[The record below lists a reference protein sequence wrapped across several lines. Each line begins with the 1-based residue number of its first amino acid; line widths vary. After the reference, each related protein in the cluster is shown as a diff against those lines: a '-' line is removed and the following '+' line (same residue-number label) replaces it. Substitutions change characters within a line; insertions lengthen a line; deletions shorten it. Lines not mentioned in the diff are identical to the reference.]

1 MSTVVRI
8 VDASEHSAWLDQLG
22 LGFFEHQPEGASDY
36 VLSISEPGRSRG
48 AFDGDAVV
56 GTLRSFATELTTPG
70 PSSVTASALTAVTV
84 APTHR
89 RRGLLTEM
97 ITGDL
102 RDSAERG
109 EVVSVLLASEF
120 PIYGR
125 FGYGAA
131 TEHAKYEISTV
142 GLRFLARSEGTV
154 ELVDLRT
161 LRRLAPPVFEQFRSA
176 QPGSIGRDAAWW
188 DRVLRQVE
196 VPGIEPRKGFQAV
209 YRSPGGDVE
218 GYVLYG
224 GKLEMSEFPP
234 KGTLTVEELV
244 AVSPGAYQALWEFC
258 VNVDLQ
264 TTTIAPSRS
273 VDEVLPLLVD
283 DGRKVKL
290 VARNDFLWVRV
301 LDTRAALAGRRYLGE
316 GRIVLRVIDEHLGAG
331 GTYALDGS
339 PEGAT
344 CTTTKARPDLTVPV
358 AALGAAYLGG
368 VAWSRLM
375 AAGLVEE
382 HQPGALALADLM
394 FMTPRAPLC
403 TTYF

>member
-1 MSTVVRI
+1 MSTVVRL
-8 VDASEHSAWLDQLG
+8 VEASEHAAWLDQLG
-22 LGFFEHQPEGASDY
+22 LGFFMHQPEGASDY
-36 VLSISEPGRSRG
+36 VLATSEPGRSRG
-48 AFDGDAVV
+48 AFDGDRVV
-56 GTLRSFATELTTPG
+56 GTLRSFGTELTTPG
-70 PSSVTASALTAVTV
+70 PSSVKASALTAVTV

-109 EVVSVLLASEF
+109 EVVSVLLASEY

-125 FGYGAA
+125 FGYGLA

-142 GLRFLARSEGTV
+142 GLRFLASSEGAV
-154 ELVDLRT
+154 ELVDLPT
-161 LRRLAPPVFEQFRSA
+161 LRRLAPPVFERFRA
-176 QPGSIGRDAAWW
+176 DQPGSIGRDAEWW

-196 VPGIEPRKGFQAV
+196 VPGVEPRKGFQSV

-224 GKLEMSEFPP
+224 GKLEMGEFPP

-244 AVSPGAYQALWEFC
+244 ATSPGAYQALWEYC

-264 TTTIAPSRS
+264 TTTVAASRS

-283 DGRKVKL
+283 DARKVRL
-290 VARNDFLWVRV
+290 VARNDFLWVRI
-301 LDTRAALAGRRYLGE
+301 LDTRAALARRRYRSE
-316 GRIVLRVIDEHLGAG
+316 GRIVIRVLDELLDAG
-331 GTYALDGS
+331 GTFALDGS
-339 PEGAT
+339 PAGAT
-344 CTTTKARPDLTVPV
+344 CTTTNERPDLTAPI
-358 AALGAAYLGG
+358 AALGATYLGG
-368 VAWSRLM
+368 VAWARLED
-375 AAGLVEE
+375 AGQVEE
-382 HQPGALALADLM
+382 HRPGAVALADLM